1 MPASHLHCCQ
11 LTGFGQPLEASTRPL
26 PDPQGEEVLLRVTG
40 AGVCH
45 SDVHIVEGGYDLG
58 QGRSLS
64 FKERIR
70 FPLTL
75 GHETAGEVVALGPE
89 AQGVAQGIAPGDRV
103 LVYPWIGCGD
113 CAVCRAGQEN
123 LCLSPD
129 FIGVNRDGGY
139 ADHVLVP
146 SARYLVDIAGL
157 DPVKAAPLPC
167 SGLTTYSA
175 LRKFGGRLESV
186 PTVVMGAGGLGLM
199 ALGLMQRMGA
209 AGAIVVEP
217 DAARRQAALEAGARA
232 VVDPGT
238 EGAAQAIR
246 EAADGEVLS
255 VLDLVGNTASL
266 TLALDLL
273 GKGGQVVVVGLMG
286 GDINLPIPY
295 LPMRALT
302 ICGSYNGNLGEMREL
317 VDLVRKTGL
326 PELPIVRRPLDQAE
340 AALEE
345 LRAGRVVGRIVMTPE
360 AGA

>member
-26 PDPQGEEVLLRVTG
+26 PEPRGEEVLLRVTG

-89 AQGVAQGIAPGDRV
+89 AQEVATGDRV
-103 LVYPWIGCGD
+103 LVYPWIGCGN

-175 LRKFGGRLESV
+175 LRKFGARLESV

-232 VVDPGT
+232 AVDPGAAD
-238 EGAAQAIR
+238 AAQAIR
-246 EAADGEVLS
+246 DAADGEVLS

-302 ICGSYNGNLGEMREL
+302 ICGSYNGNLGELREL
-317 VDLVRKTGL
+317 VDLVQKTGL

-360 AGA
+360 ASA

>member
-1 MPASHLHCCQ
+1 MTELHCCQ
-11 LTGFGQPLEASTRPL
+11 LTGFGQPLEVSTRPL
-26 PDPQGEEVLLRVTG
+26 PEPRGEEVLLRVTG

-45 SDVHIVEGGYDLG
+45 SDVHIAEGGYDLG

-75 GHETAGEVVALGPE
+75 GHETTGEVVALGSG
-89 AQGVAQGIAPGDRV
+89 AHGVAPGDQV

-139 ADHVLVP
+139 ADHILVP
-146 SARYLVDIAGL
+146 SARHLVDIAGL

-175 LRKFGGRLESV
+175 LRKFGPRLESV

-209 AGAIVVEP
+209 PGAIVVEP
-217 DAARRQAALEAGARA
+217 DAARRQAALE
-232 VVDPGT
+232 
-238 EGAAQAIR
+238 Q
-246 EAADGEVLS
+246 
-255 VLDLVGNTASL
+255 
-266 TLALDLL
+266 
-273 GKGGQVVVVGLMG
+273 
-286 GDINLPIPY
+286 
-295 LPMRALT
+295 
-302 ICGSYNGNLGEMREL
+302 
-317 VDLVRKTGL
+317 
-326 PELPIVRRPLDQAE
+326 
-340 AALEE
+340 
-345 LRAGRVVGRIVMTPE
+345 
-360 AGA
+360 